1 MRHSGMTRATGG
13 NMAKRSR
20 GANGTM
26 TQSVPGF
33 GPRGTA
39 SADEVAWGH
48 SKRAECGSVARMRE
62 VSRTLLGPCSTL
74 NLSASEAE
82 EVTRAGRM
90 LGREAD
96 RWEAEGTIDCT

>member
-1 MRHSGMTRATGG
+1 
-13 NMAKRSR
+13 
-20 GANGTM
+20 
-26 TQSVPGF
+26 
-33 GPRGTA
+33 
-39 SADEVAWGH
+39 
-48 SKRAECGSVARMRE
+48 MRE